1 MSNNDIVHKQYGPIV
16 GWIFMTI
23 WMSMLGIGIHS
34 VIRDGLPGQM
44 PPEIE
49 IGVFGLFLIFGICG
63 TMYMFYMPLVFL
75 RVKGSHITVKQ
86 VWLFRTRTIKGRL
99 SDIPEIK
106 LVTDK
111 DSDGDNYYMAII
123 TLEDEGDVSFFQSH
137 KKEKTKEVVNDLND
151 RIAAYKS

>member
-1 MSNNDIVHKQYGPIV
+1 
-16 GWIFMTI
+16 MTI

-49 IGVFGLFLIFGICG
+49 IGIFGLFLFFGIFAS
-63 TMYMFYMPLVFL
+63 MHVFYQPLILLKVQ
-75 RVKGSHITVKQ
+75 GSKIIIKQ
-86 VWLFRTRTIKGRL
+86 IWLFKTTTIKGRL

-111 DSDGDNYYMAII
+111 DSDGDNYYMAVI

-137 KKEKTKEVVNDLND
+137 KKEKTEKVVKELND
-151 RIAAYKS
+151 RIAAYKA